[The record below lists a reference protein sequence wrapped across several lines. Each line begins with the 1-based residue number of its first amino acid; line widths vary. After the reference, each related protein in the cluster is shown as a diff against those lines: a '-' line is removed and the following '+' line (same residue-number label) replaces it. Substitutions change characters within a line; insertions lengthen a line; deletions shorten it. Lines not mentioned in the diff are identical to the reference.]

1 MSKTTNEDLLKSSL
15 ELVNDSHE
23 QIQCAIHGVL
33 LNEKSYTVGFFGLTN
48 STLVIALPD
57 ILTGKRIISKAN
69 IPLHNII
76 SVKEKKTVLT
86 HQTIITITLNDG
98 KIYGIRVSE
107 RAKGLPKQVEQLN
120 VFINTLLSL
129 DTEKG

>member
-48 STLVIALPD
+48 STLVIALPA